1 MALLAGAHTWQRWRS
16 SPPLS
21 FCPLVASI
29 FFLLCFNQL
38 SLQSCF
44 KDKKKNKKKTIDI
57 HLWVFGI
64 EALACVVATA
74 FFFFFLFVAVE
85 RIVSVSSCPL
95 LSFFFCLVYAVWS
108 MCRRR
113 SVTGASRSEW
123 GTWNASW
130 RRRTR
135 SCYGWV
141 TAEASCQGSAD
152 RASHSRMSAT
162 AWGDCGWWHH
172 VWFITGDTWPH
183 QYFTHSVCKKK
194 NAHTWCSD
202 ALTHSSVLK
211 ITFWFKYHPRML
223 KKWKSIKC
231 SIFPN
236 IKPVHH
242 CRKQFISSLPVFL
255 RCVTQLTIQTWLMIK
270 STQSRLIVYL

>member
-1 MALLAGAHTWQRWRS
+1 MAGVFLTGILLWLFYHHGTAAWLFWLELILGSAGGALLLFHSVLWWPPSFFSFVSTS
-16 SPPLS
+16 SLCSRALKIKKKKKKRHPSLS
-21 FCPLVASI
+21 FWDRG
-29 FFLLCFNQL
+29 FGLCRRH
-38 SLQSCF
+38 C
-44 KDKKKNKKKTIDI
+44 
-57 HLWVFGI
+57 
-64 EALACVVATA
+64 

-202 ALTHSSVLK
+202 ALTHTSVLK
-211 ITFWFKYHPRML
+211 ITFWFKYHPRMQ

-236 IKPVHH
+236 I
-242 CRKQFISSLPVFL
+242 
-255 RCVTQLTIQTWLMIK
+255 
-270 STQSRLIVYL
+270 